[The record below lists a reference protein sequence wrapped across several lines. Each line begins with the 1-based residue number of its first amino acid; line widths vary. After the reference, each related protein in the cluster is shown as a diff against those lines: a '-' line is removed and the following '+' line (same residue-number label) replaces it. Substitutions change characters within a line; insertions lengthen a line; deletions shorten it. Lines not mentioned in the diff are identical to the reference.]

1 MKFFLTLVVA
11 FVACVAAF
19 SPGHRTIETMIA
31 MRDGVSLHTLIHLPR
46 EKDGETKFTAV
57 VDRSPYGY
65 GDMEW
70 VIITI

>member
-11 FVACVAAF
+11 FIVSTAAIG
-19 SPGHRTIETMIA
+19 PDGHRSIETMIS
-31 MRDGVSLHTLIHLPR
+31 MRDGINLHTLIHLPK
-46 EKDGETKFTAV
+46 EKEDGEKFTAV

-70 VIITI
+70 V